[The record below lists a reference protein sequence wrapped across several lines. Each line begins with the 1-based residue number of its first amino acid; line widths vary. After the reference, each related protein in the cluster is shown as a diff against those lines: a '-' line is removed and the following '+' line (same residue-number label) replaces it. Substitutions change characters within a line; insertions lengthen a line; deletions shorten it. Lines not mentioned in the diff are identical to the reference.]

1 MGENVIEKPEKVI
14 ENIDNELSEIPEPPE
29 IELANWIIYILSTK
43 ADEILQDGYINDNAL
58 NEKTIEEIKNEY
70 NFDQIK
76 DAFDEGKVPT
86 QREFF
91 FGRDNDNF
99 VNASNLIELD
109 EDNNEFVSFHCSDME
124 QNMMTDNSLSIHIE
138 SRNIFHDN
146 FNTNKNLYNFLLVQ
160 QDETKTINS
169 IGISYHDSFE
179 RYMKQFLPAFS
190 LKKSKKIRFA
200 DK

>member
-43 ADEILQDGYINDNAL
+43 ADEILQDGYMNDNAL

-109 EDNNEFVSFHCSDME
+109 EDNNEFVYFHCSDME

-160 QDETKTINS
+160 QDETKQLI
-169 IGISYHDSFE
+169 
-179 RYMKQFLPAFS
+179 P
-190 LKKSKKIRFA
+190 
-200 DK
+200 

>member
-1 MGENVIEKPEKVI
+1 MGENVKKKPEKVI

-99 VNASNLIELD
+99 VNASNLTELD

-160 QDETKTINS
+160 QDETKQLI
-169 IGISYHDSFE
+169 
-179 RYMKQFLPAFS
+179 P
-190 LKKSKKIRFA
+190 
-200 DK
+200 